1 MSKQGDFYEF
11 TVSKQMKLIVIIIV
25 GLLLFGTSGYMFLQ
39 GVGFWQGF
47 IYTLETFAFEHE
59 TDDRIVGK
67 IFQLALLVIGVI
79 ILWAC
84 VWTMFEF
91 MIEGKFN
98 QYFQQVRIMRKI
110 KELRKHY
117 IICGGGRVGSHVA
130 DLLKPQ
136 HKKYVIMERDEALV
150 NDLQRQGYVTIEGDA
165 MEEKD
170 LLSAGILHAQALV
183 VVIPEIEKTILTILT
198 ARELRPDLVIYARAD
213 RPHMVKKLKNAGAN
227 HIVLPEVVCAE
238 EIMHEISKEEG
249 GSHKTYY
256 H

>member
-1 MSKQGDFYEF
+1 MKPVRTITNYKYLQTRKESMAKRGDFYEF
-11 TVSKQMKLIVIIIV
+11 TVSKQMKLIVVIII
-25 GLLLFGTSGYMFLQ
+25 GLLLFGTIGYMLLQ

-47 IYTLETFAFEHE
+47 IYTLETFAFEHQ
-59 TDDRIVGK
+59 TDHSIIGK

-136 HKKYVIMERDEALV
+136 HKKYVIMEREEALV
-150 NDLQRQGYVTIEGDA
+150 NDLQRQG
-165 MEEKD
+165 
-170 LLSAGILHAQALV
+170 
-183 VVIPEIEKTILTILT
+183 
-198 ARELRPDLVIYARAD
+198 
-213 RPHMVKKLKNAGAN
+213 
-227 HIVLPEVVCAE
+227 
-238 EIMHEISKEEG
+238 
-249 GSHKTYY
+249 
-256 H
+256 